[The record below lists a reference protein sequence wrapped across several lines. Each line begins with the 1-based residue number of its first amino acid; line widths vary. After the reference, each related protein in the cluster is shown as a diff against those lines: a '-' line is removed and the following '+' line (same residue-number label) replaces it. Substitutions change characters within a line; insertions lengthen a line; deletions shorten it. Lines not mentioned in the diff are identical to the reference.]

1 MDAILEIFILS
12 GVSYL
17 IYAICMGRNVSYAV
31 RRRYLLISI
40 SASGIIPFVEIPVEV
55 SVAQEIYQV
64 LHYNSAGTENY
75 SNIYGWIYCAGL
87 LFMGGVFFRQLSAIR
102 KKINE
107 GVISRYNYKGAHVL
121 ECARSKGDEFSFF
134 GKISISDSLPSNE
147 KALILEHE
155 LSHVRHNHSL
165 EKVFMGFLKVVMWF
179 NPFVYIAAIHVE
191 ELQEYEADYD
201 VLASGADK
209 KEYVA
214 LIVEQVITSALP
226 VGSKFYSY
234 FTKSRF
240 NWMLNP
246 PRNRKGVA
254 VVPFTICVAVM
265 VLSALQANC
274 IIPHT
279 EITIPHVGT
288 DADSLEHAGKMHLY
302 TPDNKKFNTNK
313 IQSVPEPDEQVLMI
327 VN

>member
-17 IYAICMGRNVSYAV
+17 IYAMFMGRNVSYAI

-40 SASGIIPFVEIPVEV
+40 SAAGLIPFVEIPVEV

-64 LHYNSAGTENY
+64 LHYNAGGVENY
-75 SNIYGWIYCAGL
+75 SNIYSWIYCAGA
-87 LFMGGVFFRQLSAIR
+87 LFMGGVFFSQLYAIR
-102 KKINE
+102 RKINE
-107 GVISRYNYKGAHVL
+107 GVTSRYNYKGAQVL
-121 ECARSKGDEFSFF
+121 ECARNKGDEFSFF
-134 GKISISDSLPSNE
+134 GKIAISNRLSASE
-147 KALILEHE
+147 KSLILEHE
-155 LSHVRHNHSL
+155 LSHVKHNHSL
-165 EKVFMGFLKVVMWF
+165 EKVFMGFLKIVMWF
-179 NPFVYIAAIHVE
+179 NPFVYIAAIHIE

-226 VGSKFYSY
+226 VSSKFYSY

-246 PRNRKGVA
+246 PRNRKGIA
-254 VVPFTICVAVM
+254 VVPFAICVAVM
-265 VLSALQANC
+265 VFSALQANC
-274 IIPHT
+274 LVPRT

-288 DADSLEHAGKMHLY
+288 DADSLEHAGTMHLY
-302 TPDNKKFNTNK
+302 IPDNEKFNTNK
-313 IQSVPEPDEQVLMI
+313 IQSVPEPDEQVLII